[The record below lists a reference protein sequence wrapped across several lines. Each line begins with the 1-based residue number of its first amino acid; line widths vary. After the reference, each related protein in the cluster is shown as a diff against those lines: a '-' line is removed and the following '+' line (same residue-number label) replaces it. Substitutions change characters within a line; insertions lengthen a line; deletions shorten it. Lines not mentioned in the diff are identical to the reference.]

1 MDIDFHY
8 YATYVASRFA
18 GYSEDQSKII
28 SSSAQMIDENAR
40 HTLLGKPGDTT
51 GVRGVP
57 DDFEIRINASGSEL
71 HKDPVNATGKL
82 MPGSP
87 GSVLHKYRV
96 QQTFQMLGD
105 IGTSYTGL
113 SSIWPVYHFLPGNFK
128 LEGRG
133 QEQFISP
140 RWRQRTYTAANPNSE
155 TLKKFEHLCRPH
167 SPMAIAMIN
176 NCRAL
181 VNDPYSTI
189 TKHQLQL
196 YFIGVTMHVFIDT
209 WAHQDFVG
217 IASRSINDVHNK
229 GVLPGWQELTY
240 GYVEKTDSKLPTLK
254 GDEEPYV
261 DYFVGQWRQGPKW
274 GKRPPGIA
282 AHEFG
287 AVYTGHG
294 RAGHLPDHSALFWKY
309 HPYWSATEIT
319 RYNPIVYWDAFIHMV
334 KALSSIRNDSSYKP
348 TDLDDKNNWLSSPE
362 PCFNAKNL
370 KIVYD
375 LIKME
380 RDPVGGGAAAPPELK
395 DQFDRGIYEHGIE
408 WIKGINKIFPNDAF
422 TEKDHWLPGESRW
435 VIYARSQLAANKKL
449 KNTNWYTVEQFKSL
463 DFFKFN
469 VATKFHYRFVKQQL
483 LAFNQKLIDD
493 WEDGAA
499 YDDLDWLDETNSP
512 LDLVRKD
519 ILKKLSDLQRK
530 ENKRE
535 VNEGITVLISDMVA
549 APSIQ
554 HIQGILQRLV
564 SGVNSASKLTDKEK
578 KSFWSYGILNEKGVI
593 QSQTAFKSIK
603 ELLGSLP
610 VAETI
615 EAPPNLAIQVKVA
628 IDEYSQQSKGIF
640 TRQSDD
646 SKKAV
651 KFLSEILSGKA
662 DGLNET
668 VLFLVGRSSNKSLI
682 LSESGINP
690 LKEGS
695 RFYNLLLQAYRYST

>member
-8 YATYVASRFA
+8 FATYVASRFA
-18 GYSEDQSKII
+18 GYSKDQSKII

-57 DDFEIRINASGSEL
+57 DDFEIRMNAS
-71 HKDPVNATGKL
+71 
-82 MPGSP
+82 

-105 IGTSYTGL
+105 IGTSYSGL

-167 SPMAIAMIN
+167 SPMAIALIN
-176 NCRAL
+176 NCRKL

-189 TKHQLQL
+189 TKHQLEC

-229 GVLPGWQELTY
+229 GALPAYQKLTY
-240 GYVEKTDSKLPTLK
+240 NYVGKTNSKLPELK
-254 GDEEPYV
+254 GDEEPHV
-261 DYFVGQWRQGPKW
+261 DDLFAIEWKNDAKW
-274 GKRPPGIA
+274 GKRPPGVA
-282 AHEFG
+282 AHEFA

-294 RAGHLPDHSALFWKY
+294 RAGHLPDHSSLIWKY

-319 RYNPIVYWDAFIHMV
+319 RYNPVVYWDAFIHMV
-334 KALSSIRNDSSYKP
+334 KALSSIRNNAPYKP
-348 TDLDDKNNWLSSPE
+348 TDLDDENNQLSSSE
-362 PCFNAKNL
+362 PCFKNQDNL
-370 KIVYD
+370 ITIYD
-375 LIKME
+375 LIKKQ
-380 RDPVGGGAAAPPELK
+380 RDPVGGGDGAPKELE
-395 DQFDRGIYEHGIE
+395 DQFDRGIYQHGFD
-408 WIKGINKIFPNDAF
+408 WIKAINKIFPEDKF
-422 TEKDHWLPGESRW
+422 TVKNDHWIPGESSW
-435 VIYARSQLAANKKL
+435 VINARSQLAANKKL

-483 LAFNQKLIDD
+483 LAFNQKLIGN

-578 KSFWSYGILNEKGVI
+578 KSFWSYGILSEKGVI

-615 EAPPNLAIQVKVA
+615 EAPPNLENQVKVA
-628 IDEYSQQSKGIF
+628 LDEYSQQSKGIF

-646 SKKAV
+646 SKKAA
-651 KFLSEILSGKA
+651 KFLSEILSGNA
-662 DGLNET
+662 DANLNET
-668 VLFLVGRSSNKSLI
+668 VLFLVGRSSNEPLI
-682 LSESGINP
+682 LSENGINP

>member
-8 YATYVASRFA
+8 FATYVASRFA
-18 GYSEDQSKII
+18 GYSKDQSKII

-57 DDFEIRINASGSEL
+57 DDFEIRMNAS
-71 HKDPVNATGKL
+71 
-82 MPGSP
+82 

-128 LEGRG
+128 LQGRG
-133 QEQFISP
+133 QEQFTSP

-167 SPMAIAMIN
+167 SPMAIALIN

-189 TKHQLQL
+189 TKHQLEC

-217 IASRSINDVHNK
+217 IASRSINDIHNK

-240 GYVEKTDSKLPTLK
+240 GYVGKNDSMLPKLN

-261 DYFVGQWRQGPKW
+261 DSLVGQWRQAPKW
-274 GKRPPGIA
+274 GKRSPGIA

-294 RAGHLPDHSALFWKY
+294 RAGHLPDHSSLIWKY

-319 RYNPIVYWDAFIHMV
+319 RYNPVVYWDAFIHMV

-380 RDPVGGGAAAPPELK
+380 RDPVGGGVAAPPELE
-395 DQFDRGIYEHGIE
+395 DQFDRGIYQHGIE
-408 WIKGINKIFPNDAF
+408 WIEGINKIFPNDEF
-422 TEKDHWLPGESRW
+422 TVKDDHWLPGESLW
-435 VIYARSQLAANKKL
+435 VINARSQLAANKKL

-483 LAFNQKLIDD
+483 LAFNQKLIGD

-499 YDDLDWLDETNSP
+499 YDDLDWLDETNNP

-535 VNEGITVLISDMVA
+535 VNEGITLLIRDIVA

-615 EAPPNLAIQVKVA
+615 EAPPNLAIQVKIA
-628 IDEYSQQSKGIF
+628 LDDYSQQSKGIF

-651 KFLSEILSGKA
+651 KFLSEILSGNA
-662 DGLNET
+662 DANLNET
-668 VLFLVGRSSNKSLI
+668 VLFLVGRSSDKPLI
-682 LSESGINP
+682 LSKNGINP

>member
-1 MDIDFHY
+1 M
-8 YATYVASRFA
+8 
-18 GYSEDQSKII
+18 
-28 SSSAQMIDENAR
+28 
-40 HTLLGKPGDTT
+40 
-51 GVRGVP
+51 
-57 DDFEIRINASGSEL
+57 
-71 HKDPVNATGKL
+71 
-82 MPGSP
+82 
-87 GSVLHKYRV
+87 
-96 QQTFQMLGD
+96 
-105 IGTSYTGL
+105 
-113 SSIWPVYHFLPGNFK
+113 
-128 LEGRG
+128 
-133 QEQFISP
+133 
-140 RWRQRTYTAANPNSE
+140 
-155 TLKKFEHLCRPH
+155 
-167 SPMAIAMIN
+167 
-176 NCRAL
+176 
-181 VNDPYSTI
+181 
-189 TKHQLQL
+189 
-196 YFIGVTMHVFIDT
+196 
-209 WAHQDFVG
+209 
-217 IASRSINDVHNK
+217 
-229 GVLPGWQELTY
+229 
-240 GYVEKTDSKLPTLK
+240 
-254 GDEEPYV
+254 
-261 DYFVGQWRQGPKW
+261 
-274 GKRPPGIA
+274 
-282 AHEFG
+282 
-287 AVYTGHG
+287 
-294 RAGHLPDHSALFWKY
+294 
-309 HPYWSATEIT
+309 
-319 RYNPIVYWDAFIHMV
+319 
-334 KALSSIRNDSSYKP
+334 
-348 TDLDDKNNWLSSPE
+348 
-362 PCFNAKNL
+362 
-370 KIVYD
+370 
-375 LIKME
+375 
-380 RDPVGGGAAAPPELK
+380 
-395 DQFDRGIYEHGIE
+395 
-408 WIKGINKIFPNDAF
+408 
-422 TEKDHWLPGESRW
+422 
-435 VIYARSQLAANKKL
+435 IYARSQLAANKKL

-483 LAFNQKLIDD
+483 LAFNQKLIGD

-578 KSFWSYGILNEKGVI
+578 KSFWSYRILNEKGVI
-593 QSQTAFKSIK
+593 QSPTAFKSIK